1 MSSEVGSGQV
11 AIFPTFKGF
20 RQKTSSEVDGAA
32 KEAGGLFS
40 RVFSKSGSD
49 AGQAAGKGFRSSFGN
64 AAGGAATQTVKQ
76 INTEIASA
84 SKALSAA
91 RLKEQDSAGK
101 VRVAEVQLAE
111 ARKKGGD
118 DTSRVVAAEEKLASA
133 QRGLVTTQASVK
145 SSTDRLATARKQLAD
160 ASEEASRSETK
171 SSKSSSG
178 FGASLKAAFTRDLAA
193 AGDSGGK
200 ESGRRAGEGLRT
212 GILGAVG
219 SLAAPLAAVVAGLG
233 IGRMLASSITNASDF
248 QESATA
254 ITAVFGDADKTIQ
267 DFAANSAT
275 SLGQSKN
282 QTLDAART
290 FGVFG
295 KAAGLSG
302 GELAGFS
309 TDFITLAADLAS
321 FNNTTPEEAI
331 EALGAGL
338 RGESEP
344 LRAYGILLDDAT
356 LKARATK
363 MGIYSGNDALTQQQ
377 KVLASQGEIM
387 AQTSTQQGDFART
400 SQGLANQQRI
410 LKAQT
415 ENLSTSFGMLFLPI
429 VLKVVGALNTTL
441 VPALFAGVDAITA
454 VYDGFRDGKTAL
466 DLGDKTAGLVS
477 FGVTLRGFADQVGVI
492 FGDVKAKIASAFSGD
507 GSQLSTLIGQVVGF
521 VSALSPLQLVFS
533 AIAPLL
539 PTLLSLS
546 GQVAGALTAV
556 LGAALQVLTP
566 ILQNLVE
573 DLVGL
578 AGFMGRNTELVGT
591 FAAAILAGVVALKI
605 YRLTMVAVAAV
616 TKAWAIATKAL
627 AVVQAGFNLIALAN
641 PVAILVVAIAALI
654 AGIVY
659 LATQT
664 TFFQDL
670 WTNVA
675 SFFSTLWQATQLI
688 FETVIN
694 AIVSFLTGQLLFIQ
708 STWNAIWTGI
718 SSFFTGLWNG
728 LVAFVQTVLVA
739 LATMI
744 LIQVTAVQTIWNTV
758 WQAIGDFLSG
768 IWNAIVT
775 TVTTNFQN
783 MVALAQERLAALAA
797 GWNAVWSAVLG
808 FLSAVWNGIVS
819 VVTTVFGAVQ
829 GFIVGAL
836 TSITGFWV
844 STWSSIL
851 SFFSGIW
858 NGILSF
864 VLGVASSVVGA
875 VAGIVNSVRSKVG
888 EAVAFVS
895 GLPGQAMAALGNLG
909 SKLFDSGKSLI
920 QGFINGIK
928 DMVGAV
934 GRAVSNVVQG
944 ALDFFP
950 NSPAKKGPLMG
961 PGWRKLRRSGQAVT
975 DQFADGFDP
984 DVFDFGGGFPGNPG
998 PTPGGGDGGGSG
1010 GGGGMQ
1016 VIFNGPVTTQDV
1028 PELIKAQR
1036 REATRARKAA
1046 LGGARR
1052 VRVAA

>member
-20 RQKTSSEVDGAA
+20 RQNVARETDGAA
-32 KEAGGLFS
+32 KDAGSRFS
-40 RVFSKSGSD
+40 RGFSKSGTD
-49 AGQAAGKGFRSSFGN
+49 AGQSAGKGFRAAFGTASS
-64 AAGGAATQTVKQ
+64 GAATATLKQ
-76 INTEIASA
+76 INAEVVSS
-84 SKALSAA
+84 SKALSTA
-91 RLKEQDSAGK
+91 RLKEQDDAGK
-101 VRVAEVQLAE
+101 VRIAEAQLAE
-111 ARKKGGD
+111 ARKKGGAD
-118 DTSRVVAAEEKLASA
+118 SARVVAAEEKLASA
-133 QRGLVTTQASVK
+133 QRNLVSTQTSVK
-145 SSTDRLATARKQLAD
+145 SSTDRLATARKQLAAASED
-160 ASEEASRSETK
+160 ASDKEEK
-171 SSKSSSG
+171 SSKG
-178 FGASLKAAFTRDLAA
+178 FGARIKAAFTRDLAA

-219 SLAAPLAAVVAGLG
+219 SLAAPLAAAVAGLG
-233 IGRMLASSITNASDF
+233 IGRMLVSSITNASDF

-254 ITAVFGDADKTIQ
+254 ITAVFGDADRTIQ
-267 DFAANSAT
+267 DFAKNSAT

-282 QTLDAART
+282 QTLDAARV

-321 FNNTTPEEAI
+321 FNNTSPEEAI

-377 KVLASQGEIM
+377 KVLASQAEIM

-429 VLKVVGALNTTL
+429 VLKVVGALNNTL
-441 VPALFAGVDAITA
+441 VPALFAGVDAVTA
-454 VYDGFRDGKTAL
+454 VYDGFREGKTAL
-466 DLGDKTAGLVS
+466 DLGDKTAGLVA
-477 FGVTLRGFADQVGVI
+477 FGGTLRGFADQVGVI
-492 FGDVKAKIASAFSGD
+492 FGGVKASIASAFSGD
-507 GSQLSTLIGQVVGF
+507 GSQLSTLIGQVIGF

-546 GQVAGALTAV
+546 SQVAGALTV
-556 LGAALQVLTP
+556 LLGAALQALTP
-566 ILQNLVE
+566 LLQNIVE

-578 AGFMGRNTELVGT
+578 AGFMGRNTELVGA
-591 FAAAILAGVVALKI
+591 FASAILGGIIALKLYKGVVL
-605 YRLTMVAVAAV
+605 
-616 TKAWAIATKAL
+616 AISAATKIWAL
-627 AVVQAGFNLIALAN
+627 AQAAFNLIASAN
-641 PVAILVVAIAALI
+641 PIAILVIAIGALV

-670 WTNVA
+670 WSNVA
-675 SFFSTLWQATQLI
+675 SFFSTLWQATQVV
-688 FETVIN
+688 FEAVLG

-739 LATMI
+739 LATVI

-829 GFIVGAL
+829 GFILGAL
-836 TSITGFWV
+836 ATIHGTWMSIWGAI
-844 STWSSIL
+844 S
-851 SFFSGIW
+851 SFFAGIW
-858 NGILSF
+858 NGILSY
-864 VLGVASSVVGA
+864 VQGVAAGVIGA

-888 EAVAFVS
+888 EAVSFVA
-895 GLPGQAMAALGNLG
+895 GLPGQAMSALGDLG
-909 SKLFDSGKSLI
+909 SKLVSSGRALI
-920 QGFINGIK
+920 QGFIDGIK
-928 DMVGAV
+928 GMIGNV

-975 DQFADGFDP
+975 DQFSDGFDP
-984 DVFDFGGGFPGNPG
+984 DVFDFRGGFPGDPG
-998 PTPGGGDGGGSG
+998 PSSGGGDGGGAG